1 MGFAGFLLS
10 SPSAA
15 EETKRTRIY
24 VSVLGG
30 SLAGVK
36 FLNVFDYV
44 STSTG
49 WEFSANVSDESGIQK
64 ASAMTYGFSIGYLRG
79 LGDPGEKHYAFS
91 YYVEL
96 SAFPKTKLP
105 DGIETETV
113 WDYGATINT
122 YAQTGRKAGLFGL
135 TAGIVWMPFDKIPV
149 GFDAGLGI
157 WRFTQEYISPAC
169 KTHAGGAKTSLENK
183 FTIVSYCGNGLIE
196 NNHISFSFKLGLA
209 YRLYNFLSLSPSV
222 QWIWQPYIRKYRY
235 GWIPAGQDYG
245 TQLLA
250 IGLASLFVIELKFLF

>member
-1 MGFAGFLLS
+1 MSHHRFLFGKRNFLVKTFVMGFAGFLLS

-122 YAQTGRKAGLFGL
+122 YAQTGRRPLVRPYGRNRLDAVRQNPRWIRCRVRNMAIHPRIHFSGMQNPRWRGENIFGKQIHHCL
-135 TAGIVWMPFDKIPV
+135 LLRERPNRK
-149 GFDAGLGI
+149 
-157 WRFTQEYISPAC
+157 
-169 KTHAGGAKTSLENK
+169 
-183 FTIVSYCGNGLIE
+183 
-196 NNHISFSFKLGLA
+196 
-209 YRLYNFLSLSPSV
+209 
-222 QWIWQPYIRKYRY
+222 QPY
-235 GWIPAGQDYG
+235 
-245 TQLLA
+245 
-250 IGLASLFVIELKFLF
+250 LFSG